1 MIENQAPQI
10 RDLRENG
17 PENTVDLINSDVK
30 SDHQDQQSPDD
41 RRSSHASLF
50 PRNESDDL
58 RLRWHNIQGR
68 FVDEPRHAV
77 EEADQ
82 LVGFVIGRLAE
93 IFADERYGLEQQWS
107 KAKAASTEDL
117 RKSLR
122 QYRSFFDRLLSL

>member
-17 PENTVDLINSDVK
+17 PENTVDLINSYVK

-41 RRSSHASLF
+41 RRSSHPSLF

-68 FVDEPRHAV
+68 FVDKPRHAV

-93 IFADERYGLEQQWS
+93 IFADERYGLGVC
-107 KAKAASTEDL
+107 ASIVC
-117 RKSLR
+117 SLTGC
-122 QYRSFFDRLLSL
+122 YLCKG